1 VQSFLDNYLQED
13 TKSLTIRASPGLTS
27 YQDVV
32 LPSNL
37 MGDLS
42 RKCPKLTRI
51 YLHHCILGGNVFPS
65 RYNLDSLLDGY
76 GSTCTYVQRYNDIVI
91 TTLVLTKLVLS
102 ISKGKKKTARP
113 IIHDQEAE
121 DKEMCPVLSSLSSG
135 IVRVKRGD
143 VCPTVSV
150 KSGATYVQ
158 DFD

>member
-1 VQSFLDNYLQED
+1 VLDNYLHKD
-13 TKSLTIRASPGLTS
+13 TKSLTIRACPGLTS

-37 MGDLS
+37 MGDLM

-51 YLHHCILGGNVFPS
+51 NLHHCILGGNVFPS
-65 RYNLDSLLDGY
+65 RYNLRFDSLLDGY
-76 GSTCTYVQRYNDIVI
+76 GSTCSYVQRYNDIVI

-102 ISKGKKKTARP
+102 ISKERKKTARP

-121 DKEMCPVLSSLSSG
+121 DKEMCPVLSSLSLG
-135 IVRVKRGD
+135 IVTVKRGD